1 MKFTKIKNIT
11 NTKNTEEKEEI
22 LYHEKIINYWENQF
36 RSILKNKE
44 KMTLEL
50 FPIDKNWFEEYKRQ
64 VLSNNIPIYTRID
77 NYKNISPFDN
87 SNILQDLQSIN
98 PSSDFIL
105 LNKNS
110 LDSFHPS
117 IINKKINIKLVCQF
131 LNGKMITKIGNL
143 LYYFYNMDENNL
155 INEGILM
162 FDQINENQINDVI
175 FNFLNRNINLFI
187 NSYFEHISSSNEKFI
202 IYHRNEFDFL
212 IKKQQNTD
220 SNNNS
225 NIKLKSFQKNNIYI
239 KQQIPTET
247 EKSSQ
252 QLSLKSPKRNF
263 KFKNDSNNNLISKT
277 NNIKNISENNA
288 TFKNNNLDNIIDSII
303 EFYYS
308 SEQLKNIIKDKEIN
322 KPFKMINKYW
332 LNAFKREY
340 LFNEIKSILSMENN
354 SLIYKKII
362 SDFLINHNLNNKE
375 IDYIPVSKK
384 ELFKGTHKY
393 YYYNDYRLIT
403 KASYKAFCKAFN
415 IKRIAEEF
423 KVSALNENHIL
434 VIYNDISG
442 EIINLEDGKYKNKYL
457 LICNSNYRIDD
468 NFIKYLFK
476 KEKLDLINGYKYEK
490 ILLNQKNQ
498 NIGMIMRLNKN
509 KKHEIIKTDISLIE
523 NEKKNFEENHIPI
536 KKNYKSK
543 DNVYIPKIV
552 PKIRNLNNKKTKNNN
567 NEELFSENK
576 LSSNNNKKQYYLN
589 EIKEEEKNMS
599 NYYSLISKNKTPSK
613 QIQTHNN
620 FFKTPNKNKNTKNS
634 INIKLYNPYDKSN
647 EKIKKF
653 NEIENNSSVN
663 IGMSESNKQTK
674 SDHKKHNDNPFKKKK
689 NIPHKHLKSK
699 DIIPSKNNKFNQYYS
714 PQPIKENKLK
724 LEAEKTNK
732 KNNNNE
738 ISLTDSAFDN
748 EKNDDFINNYLKKPP
763 GLIGLQNIGATCY
776 MNATLQCFSNVPKFR
791 EDILSLPKKNKN
803 EQLLCYSLRKVFYN
817 LWRKKGRKKYY
828 EPYSFK
834 DLISEMNP
842 LFAGVAANDSKDL
855 ILFILETIHKELNK
869 KNTSDLPP
877 NQVNNLDFMSVFKE
891 FVNYYKSNNESI
903 VSDEFYGYF
912 VSVLTCANCS
922 VKTYNVQIMNILFF
936 PLEKVR
942 LYTKTPNNWVSLEDC
957 FNHYESPEIFTGAS
971 QIYCS
976 YCKLTTNAYNE
987 NKLVVAP
994 KTLILNLN
1002 RGKGLEFNVGIK
1014 FDEYLDIK
1022 KYVMLYTNSPCNYEL
1037 IGVISHFG
1045 ESNMGGHF
1053 IAYCKNSYNNQWY
1066 KYNDA
1071 MVNPSSFQEAC
1082 DRGLP
1087 YVLFYRYIK

>member
-1 MKFTKIKNIT
+1 MD
-11 NTKNTEEKEEI
+11 
-22 LYHEKIINYWENQF
+22 YNQY
-36 RSILKNKE
+36 NK
-44 KMTLEL
+44 
-50 FPIDKNWFEEYKRQ
+50 
-64 VLSNNIPIYTRID
+64 SN
-77 NYKNISPFDN
+77 
-87 SNILQDLQSIN
+87 
-98 PSSDFIL
+98 
-105 LNKNS
+105 
-110 LDSFHPS
+110 
-117 IINKKINIKLVCQF
+117 V
-131 LNGKMITKIGNL
+131 
-143 LYYFYNMDENNL
+143 
-155 INEGILM
+155 
-162 FDQINENQINDVI
+162 
-175 FNFLNRNINLFI
+175 
-187 NSYFEHISSSNEKFI
+187 
-202 IYHRNEFDFL
+202 
-212 IKKQQNTD
+212 
-220 SNNNS
+220 
-225 NIKLKSFQKNNIYI
+225 
-239 KQQIPTET
+239 
-247 EKSSQ
+247 
-252 QLSLKSPKRNF
+252 
-263 KFKNDSNNNLISKT
+263 
-277 NNIKNISENNA
+277 
-288 TFKNNNLDNIIDSII
+288 
-303 EFYYS
+303 
-308 SEQLKNIIKDKEIN
+308 IIKG
-322 KPFKMINKYW
+322 
-332 LNAFKREY
+332 L
-340 LFNEIKSILSMENN
+340 
-354 SLIYKKII
+354 
-362 SDFLINHNLNNKE
+362 
-375 IDYIPVSKK
+375 
-384 ELFKGTHKY
+384 
-393 YYYNDYRLIT
+393 
-403 KASYKAFCKAFN
+403 
-415 IKRIAEEF
+415 
-423 KVSALNENHIL
+423 
-434 VIYNDISG
+434 
-442 EIINLEDGKYKNKYL
+442 
-457 LICNSNYRIDD
+457 
-468 NFIKYLFK
+468 
-476 KEKLDLINGYKYEK
+476 
-490 ILLNQKNQ
+490 
-498 NIGMIMRLNKN
+498 
-509 KKHEIIKTDISLIE
+509 
-523 NEKKNFEENHIPI
+523 
-536 KKNYKSK
+536 
-543 DNVYIPKIV
+543 
-552 PKIRNLNNKKTKNNN
+552 
-567 NEELFSENK
+567 
-576 LSSNNNKKQYYLN
+576 
-589 EIKEEEKNMS
+589 
-599 NYYSLISKNKTPSK
+599 
-613 QIQTHNN
+613 
-620 FFKTPNKNKNTKNS
+620 
-634 INIKLYNPYDKSN
+634 
-647 EKIKKF
+647 
-653 NEIENNSSVN
+653 NEIENNSSIN
-663 IGMSESNKQTK
+663 IRKSELNKQFK
-674 SDHKKHNDNPFKKKK
+674 SNHKEHNDNPFKNRK
-689 NIPHKHLKSK
+689 NILHKYKK
-699 DIIPSKNNKFNQYYS
+699 TEFIIPSTNNKFYQYNS
-714 PQPIKENKLK
+714 PPPIKGNKLN
-724 LEAEKTNK
+724 LEVEKTSK

-1087 YVLFYRYIK
+1087 YVLFYRYIKS